1 MTVAKERKEQPRE
14 KEIYPLV
21 FLKLLAY
28 IVETKLSTD
37 DTVVFKLVDLVSL
50 YKQRLEQFGIGSSE
64 SDPYPTRLKEKLLAE
79 ISELEAHKSGRDIL
93 LAFQKDV
100 GFALSQASN
109 YSEAIILGKAAKI
122 LRRHMLDHDFKF
134 DGRFH
139 EVCGEDAIPPS
150 PSSSFA

>member
-1 MTVAKERKEQPRE
+1 M
-14 KEIYPLV
+14 
-21 FLKLLAY
+21 
-28 IVETKLSTD
+28 
-37 DTVVFKLVDLVSL
+37 

-64 SDPYPTRLKEKLLAE
+64 SDFYPTRLKEKLLGE

-122 LRRHMLDHDFKF
+122 LRRHMLDHYLKF
-134 DGRFH
+134 EGRFH
-139 EVCGEDAIPPS
+139 EGCVEDAIPPS